1 MTVGMRSMKGWKSMK
16 KNEIVDAI
24 FEAYE
29 LPESSK
35 VPARVKYIED
45 WIEKYQLPKEL
56 FVYACQVTMEEW
68 SRPNIKYTERLMGI
82 WKGKGIQTI
91 DAAKAAVSE
100 LRTGRMNNKSS
111 YSGGTAKTMPSGSR
125 MFHNFTERQNNNYME
140 KVLEKYRS
148 GEYYGS

>member
-1 MTVGMRSMKGWKSMK
+1 MK

-24 FEAYE
+24 FEAYG
-29 LPESSK
+29 LSESAK
-35 VPARVKYIED
+35 APARVKYIED

-68 SRPNIKYTERLMGI
+68 NHPNIKYTERLMGI
-82 WKGKGIQTI
+82 WKGKDVKTM
-91 DAAKAAVSE
+91 DEAKAVVAE
-100 LRTGRMNNKSS
+100 LRTKRAS
-111 YSGGTAKTMPSGSR
+111 YKAERTEKRQEASGTR
-125 MFHNFTERQNNNYME
+125 MFRNFTERQNNNYME